1 MIYVK
6 CNKCKRVS
14 CEVSTEE
21 ATREDYLEAAK
32 ECDCGN
38 SYKNFTRD
46 VDVNS
51 LPEGITLGAILNKD
65 E

>member
-14 CEVSTEE
+14 VEVSEEE
-21 ATREDYLEAAK
+21 ATREGYLEAAK

-38 SYKNFTRD
+38 TYNNFTSNLD
-46 VDVNS
+46 TS
-51 LPEGITLGAILNKD
+51 KLPDGITLGTILRKD